1 MGALHRFFHKL
12 LHPCQPGTKRSEYE
26 RSRNLLARWSCPF
39 AFSSNFDPASS
50 LNTASGKKIR
60 VISFAPILAGS
71 SINQRAGGHVA
82 FR

>member
-1 MGALHRFFHKL
+1 MEASHRFFQKL
-12 LHPCQPGTKRSEYE
+12 LHPCQPGTRHSEYE
-26 RSRNLLARWSCPF
+26 RSRSLLARWSYPF
-39 AFSSNFDPASS
+39 AFSSNFDAASS

-71 SINQRAGGHVA
+71 SVNQRAGGHVA